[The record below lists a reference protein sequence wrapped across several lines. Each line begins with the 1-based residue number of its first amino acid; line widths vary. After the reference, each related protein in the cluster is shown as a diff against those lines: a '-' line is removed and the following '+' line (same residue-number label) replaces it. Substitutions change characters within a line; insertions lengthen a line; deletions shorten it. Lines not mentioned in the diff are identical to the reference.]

1 MITVISA
8 TNRPQSMSRVVAGAY
23 LHELRLL
30 SAECQLFDLQTLPTD
45 FAGPALYGT
54 QSEDMRQLIAQYIE
68 HSDKIVFVVPEYQG
82 SFPGVLKAFLDGV
95 SPRLFK
101 NKKTAIVG
109 VSDGRAGNLRGQ
121 EHLTGVLHYLKA
133 HVHYNKPKLSQV
145 NTAIDKDGQWLN
157 EAMHKMVQ
165 EHAYDVVHY

>member
-8 TNRPQSMSRVVAGAY
+8 TNRPNSMSLVVAQAY
-23 LHELRLL
+23 VSELQQL
-30 SAECQLFDLQTLPTD
+30 EEDCQLFDFQTLPAD
-45 FAGPALYGT
+45 FAGPALYGET
-54 QSEDMRQLIAQYIE
+54 SASMRDLIGRYIE
-68 HSDKIVFVVPEYQG
+68 QSDKIVFVVPEYQG

-95 SPRLFK
+95 APRLFK

-133 HVHYNKPKLSQV
+133 HVHYSKPKLSQI
-145 NTAIDKDGQWLN
+145 NTAIDRNGHWLD
-157 EAMHKMVQ
+157 AVMHKMVHD
-165 EHAYDVVHY
+165 HAREMVEF